1 MKDETKHITVG
12 RDPENH
18 FGAVNMPVYHA
29 STIIYPNLDAL
40 RGRTPVPYSYGR
52 RATPTTRALENAI
65 CTLEGGAGCVLT
77 PSGMAAVATA
87 ILSVVKSGD
96 HLLMVDCAYAPTR
109 HFCDSHLKNMG
120 IETQYYDPLIGGDI
134 AKLIRDNTALIFCE
148 SPGSQTFEIQDIP
161 AIIQAAKKRGVKTAL
176 DNTWATPYFFKAM
189 AHGIDLSIQ
198 AATKYI
204 IGHADA
210 LLGTITANKES
221 YAALKKT
228 HASLGQCA
236 APDDVFLA
244 LRGLRTL
251 PTRLKQHQQSALAL
265 AAWLQ
270 QFDFVKQVFYPALP
284 EAAGH
289 DLWKRD
295 FEGAS
300 GLFGIEIDAID
311 DTRLA
316 AMLDNMQL
324 FAMGYSWGG
333 FESLIV
339 PSEIIRTASKF
350 DNKRLFLRLHIGL
363 EHVDDLRADLEAGF
377 IRAGFKLG

>member
-18 FGAVNMPVYHA
+18 FGAVNIPVYHA

-65 CTLEGGAGCVLT
+65 CTLEGGTGCVLT

-96 HLLMVDCAYAPTR
+96 HLLMVDCTYAPTR
-109 HFCDSHLKNMG
+109 YFCDNHLKNMG

-204 IGHADA
+204 VGHADA
-210 LLGTITANKES
+210 LLGTITANKET

-316 AMLDNMQL
+316 AMLDNMNL

-339 PSEIIRTASKF
+339 PSTIIRTASKF

-377 IRAGFKLG
+377 IRAGFKF